1 MGSKG
6 SKNKKKKIT
15 ETSEAPPKSKKKYN
29 SNLDIDCAKDLVKL
43 CLSQD
48 MIYKKYLDSI
58 INLDDPQFENLFGGK
73 VDAKYDIDDNSFDF
87 SQLVRKFEDYRKI
100 LYNFYTD
107 KKKHEE
113 IAKLWKKDANICSLS
128 DLPAKELFRS
138 LDDFDLSFKFKEE
151 LISLIGRTLE
161 SQSENIFE
169 FLKEKA
175 LFLVE
180 FYNFS
185 KKEIKELD
193 IKQKDDSNLYGSN
206 INNML
211 DKLLLLA
218 LPPIKGYL
226 KTIPNLEPISK
237 KELEDNF
244 INKKIKKII
253 LKAFKNKEE
262 KSKVEKTL
270 YEIVKKFM
278 SDKNANKIF
287 DGLKNSYNSKFMQL
301 SLIGFSLMNLNNSI
315 KNFNY
320 NREEFKK
327 IPKEISRKFSN
338 IVTNFEIHR
347 AEIGTWDFS
356 KPDET
361 RDKIKE
367 VHNKIC
373 EDKLELSEL
382 IKEIESLISEKKK
395 DKIKNGINIAIS
407 CIGIITSIAGIPFT
421 GGASL
426 GLAVGA
432 TAINGISLGLNSANV
447 HKINSVLSELKKLL
461 DNGIDKEKEIQDTID
476 DLEKKI

>member
-1 MGSKG
+1 MRVP
-6 SKNKKKKIT
+6 N
-15 ETSEAPPKSKKKYN
+15 
-29 SNLDIDCAKDLVKL
+29 NLDIDCAKDLVKL

-58 INLDDPQFENLFGGK
+58 INLDGPQFENLFGGK

-113 IAKLWKKDANICSLS
+113 IAKLWKKDANIFSLS

-138 LDDFDLSFKFKEE
+138 LDDFDLSFKFMEE

-218 LPPIKGYL
+218 LPFIKDYL

-262 KSKVEKTL
+262 ESKVEKTL

-347 AEIGTWDFS
+347 AEIGTLDFS

-382 IKEIESLISEKKK
+382 IKEIESLISEKKR
-395 DKIKNGINIAIS
+395 
-407 CIGIITSIAGIPFT
+407 
-421 GGASL
+421 
-426 GLAVGA
+426 
-432 TAINGISLGLNSANV
+432 
-447 HKINSVLSELKKLL
+447 
-461 DNGIDKEKEIQDTID
+461 
-476 DLEKKI
+476 